1 MDYSF
6 SGNGRELKNAFQPAF
21 ILADGEIRLEHLP
34 SGPLQR
40 SVAVRRGLVPRSVE
54 GASSLDVVAITLPSS
69 LADAERL
76 VIVATLERFDGD
88 KARMSGVTGL
98 DRTAFGVGQGEW
110 QATDQIPA
118 EVKVSIQLTAT
129 R

>member
-1 MDYSF
+1 MRQGVGATARRSEPTIGCLPP
-6 SGNGRELKNAFQPAF
+6 STLK
-21 ILADGEIRLEHLP
+21 I
-34 SGPLQR
+34 
-40 SVAVRRGLVPRSVE
+40 
-54 GASSLDVVAITLPSS
+54 
-69 LADAERL
+69 
-76 VIVATLERFDGD
+76 DGD
-88 KARMSGVTGL
+88 KARMSGVTTL